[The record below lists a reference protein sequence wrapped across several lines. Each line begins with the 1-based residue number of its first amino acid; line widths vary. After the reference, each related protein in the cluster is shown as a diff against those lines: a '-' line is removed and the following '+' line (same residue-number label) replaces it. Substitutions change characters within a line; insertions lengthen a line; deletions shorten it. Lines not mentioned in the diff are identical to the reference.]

1 MPNQQVSSTVH
12 PDMYY
17 QEYQILSYT
26 LLFGYAYDSY
36 LFISYNSSEKKTSVH
51 KSQKSVRDEA
61 VPLL

>member
-17 QEYQILSYT
+17 QEYQFFSYT
-26 LLFGYAYDSY
+26 ILFGYASDTY
-36 LFISYNSSEKKTSVH
+36 LFNSYNSSEKMTEVH